1 MSDCQT
7 PRAAFAYQ
15 VGQLRFRYTHY
26 QGHAGSGSQRW
37 TLNGLTFAVARG
49 ESLGIIGPNG
59 SGKTSLLKLL
69 VKVLRPQEG
78 TVHLFGAELE
88 VMSQSA
94 MARLV
99 AYVPQ
104 DFQQIFPFTIAEMVL
119 MGRFPHHQN
128 AQILSGFRWESVDD
142 IERARQAM
150 DVMDVAHLANRFISD
165 VSGGERQRAIIA
177 RALAQE
183 PSVLLLD
190 EPMAFL
196 DLNHQLEICRTLR
209 RLNEERGLTVIV
221 VSHDL
226 NLASQYCD
234 RLMLMKEGQIALL
247 GPPQDVIQ
255 PEVLEAVYGCKV
267 LVDRHPDSGLP
278 RVTLPGRTGIVSA
291 SEAAT

>member
-1 MSDCQT
+1 M
-7 PRAAFAYQ
+7 
-15 VGQLRFRYTHY
+15 
-26 QGHAGSGSQRW
+26 
-37 TLNGLTFAVARG
+37 
-49 ESLGIIGPNG
+49 
-59 SGKTSLLKLL
+59 
-69 VKVLRPQEG
+69 
-78 TVHLFGAELE
+78 
-88 VMSQSA
+88 
-94 MARLV
+94 
-99 AYVPQ
+99 
-104 DFQQIFPFTIAEMVL
+104 
-119 MGRFPHHQN
+119 
-128 AQILSGFRWESVDD
+128 
-142 IERARQAM
+142 
-150 DVMDVAHLANRFISD
+150 
-165 VSGGERQRAIIA
+165 
-177 RALAQE
+177 
-183 PSVLLLD
+183 LLLD

-209 RLNEERGLTVIV
+209 RLNEARGLTVIV